1 MPELS
6 IVAAELSQQAH
17 FLRQELGYQSD
28 HPGQLRQ
35 LMLENQRMI
44 REIER
49 TLRGSGEDLGLVG
62 WVSVVRRSW
71 IALVALLGAAFGYVM
86 NDVVDALE
94 SPPAPAAAIQQME
107 SG

>member
-6 IVAAELSQQAH
+6 MVAAEVSQQSQ

-49 TLRGSGEDLGLVG
+49 TLRGSGDGLGLVG
-62 WVSVVRRSW
+62 WVSVVRRTW

-86 NDVVDALE
+86 NDVVDALDMGPRTAVYQE
-94 SPPAPAAAIQQME
+94 DSR
-107 SG
+107 